1 MACWTQHC
9 LSICITSCPK
19 IGQYDRLRVFL
30 SPNCPTENN
39 LSNICYTQYSHFLHP
54 LEWPLDVKLREPKS
68 GRKQPTRASRTKHAT
83 GFGVA
88 LCAAHIRHEAS
99 HCQGPT
105 YDNTSVAGN
114 AQSTCDNTDNIRT
127 LKASRGGYRSALKEH
142 INDGQAERVM
152 RNRCMAAIMLNRA
165 SSNTSGKP
173 EQEF

>member
-1 MACWTQHC
+1 M
-9 LSICITSCPK
+9 
-19 IGQYDRLRVFL
+19 
-30 SPNCPTENN
+30 
-39 LSNICYTQYSHFLHP
+39 SNICYTQYSHFLHP
-54 LEWPLDVKLREPKS
+54 WEWPLDVKLREPKS
-68 GRKQPTRASRTKHAT
+68 GRKQPTRTSRTKHAT

-114 AQSTCDNTDNIRT
+114 AQSTCDNTDNIRE

-142 INDGQAERVM
+142 INNGQVERVM
-152 RNRCMAAIMLNRA
+152 GNEAEYERAAHSQEVITNRLNRCMAAIMLNRA